1 MKNRIELKPIMISL
15 GIIIL
20 ASLTY
25 ALGTS
30 MIFVLPFGD
39 MNSTY
44 LVSLMTFMPVGF
56 IVLPFIL
63 SREQLKEA
71 DITFNWKQY
80 IILAAIIFIINHFF
94 IRSNEYYHQM
104 MISMCE
110 EVLFRYI
117 IYGLLRKHYK
127 YGMAILITSIL
138 FGFILHLDYP
148 LIDNLL
154 IRMPL
159 GIIFS
164 ILATKFGLQYAIAGH
179 WLFNLLASK
188 SLF

>member
-1 MKNRIELKPIMISL
+1 MENRIELKPIMISL

-71 DITFNWKQY
+71 YITFNWKQY

-94 IRSNEYYHQM
+94 IRSNEYYHQ
-104 MISMCE
+104 
-110 EVLFRYI
+110 
-117 IYGLLRKHYK
+117 
-127 YGMAILITSIL
+127 
-138 FGFILHLDYP
+138 
-148 LIDNLL
+148 
-154 IRMPL
+154 
-159 GIIFS
+159 
-164 ILATKFGLQYAIAGH
+164 
-179 WLFNLLASK
+179 
-188 SLF
+188 

>member
-1 MKNRIELKPIMISL
+1 
-15 GIIIL
+15 
-20 ASLTY
+20 
-25 ALGTS
+25 

-71 DITFNWKQY
+71 HITFNWKQY

-127 YGMAILITSIL
+127 YGMAILITSISVSYT
-138 FGFILHLDYP
+138 HL
-148 LIDNLL
+148 N
-154 IRMPL
+154 
-159 GIIFS
+159 
-164 ILATKFGLQYAIAGH
+164 
-179 WLFNLLASK
+179 
-188 SLF
+188 